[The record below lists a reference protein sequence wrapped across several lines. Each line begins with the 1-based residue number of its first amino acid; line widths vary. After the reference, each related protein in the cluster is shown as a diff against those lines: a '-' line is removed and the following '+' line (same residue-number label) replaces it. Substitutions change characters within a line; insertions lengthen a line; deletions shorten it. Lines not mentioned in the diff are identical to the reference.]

1 MRKDL
6 STKLI
11 SLLFAIFLWFYIIQV
26 QNPEIEKTIR
36 DIPVQFTK
44 SELEERGL
52 TLMNDKET
60 QINVKIR
67 GQRKYLSSIK
77 KEDITIVAD
86 VTDINSTGTHTIST
100 NVILPYGNI
109 ELLEQSLQHITVTVD
124 EIVVAEK
131 EVILQK
137 IGEPKNGYCVSD
149 YEINPKKVKI
159 KGPKSI
165 VSTIEA
171 LAAEV
176 DVDGKNED
184 VTVADAPL
192 KFIGTSG
199 EPFNTPYV
207 TLEQEIADVHC
218 TISKEKTVQ
227 IDVRFAD
234 GVNTEKEQYVLDDSS
249 VKTIKIAGA
258 TDAIEKIDKISTKQ
272 ITRSMISAAGEV
284 EVTLE
289 IPAGVMSKD
298 GEKIKLKLKKVVLGN

>member
-6 STKLI
+6 STKII

-52 TLMNDKET
+52 TLINDKEV

-67 GQRKYLSSIK
+67 GQRKYLSNIK

-86 VTDINSTGTHTIST
+86 VTGIETTGTHQIST
-100 NVILPYGNI
+100 NIILPYGNI
-109 ELLEQSLQHITVTVD
+109 ELLEQRPQHISVTVD
-124 EIVVAEK
+124 EIVEAKK
-131 EVILQK
+131 EVVIHQV
-137 IGEPKNGYCVSD
+137 GEPKSGYCVAD
-149 YEINPKKVKI
+149 YVVTPEIVKI

-176 DVDGKNED
+176 DVNGKDED
-184 VTVADAPL
+184 ITLSDIPL
-192 KFIGTSG
+192 QFVGTSG
-199 EPFNTPYV
+199 EPFNSPYV
-207 TLEQEIADVHC
+207 TLDKEVADVHC
-218 TISKEKTVQ
+218 TISKEKTVS

-234 GVNTEKEQYVLDDSS
+234 GVNNDREYYVLDDSS
-249 VKTIKIAGA
+249 IKTINIAGA
-258 TDAIEKIDKISTKQ
+258 TDAIEKIESVSTMKITHN
-272 ITRSMISAAGEV
+272 MISAAGEV
-284 EVTLE
+284 EVALE
-289 IPAGVMSKD
+289 IPEGIKAID
-298 GEKIKLKLKKVVLGN
+298 GRKVKLKLKKVVAGN